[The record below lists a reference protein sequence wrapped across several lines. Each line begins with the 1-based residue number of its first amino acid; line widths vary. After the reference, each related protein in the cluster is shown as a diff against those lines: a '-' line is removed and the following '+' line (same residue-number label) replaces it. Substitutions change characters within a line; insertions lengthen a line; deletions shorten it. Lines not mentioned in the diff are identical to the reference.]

1 MRSLPAATGEPW
13 DPSVLVLFWDGVLL
27 VTILFFSFFFPP
39 FLSFFSWGERERER
53 EFETE
58 FNSRLEFSNS
68 KARIFEIVQFQLRYV
83 SSINRVVEL
92 NIGRRKKEVE
102 FIRLDLFIRFFDK

>member
-1 MRSLPAATGEPW
+1 MGSFSL
-13 DPSVLVLFWDGVLL
+13 GVLL
-27 VTILFFSFFFPP
+27 GRGAAGDDSFLFFFFPP
-39 FLSFFSWGERERER
+39 LSFFFFLGRERER